1 MARYDNLNEADAFG
15 IVNGISEVHQGVEL
29 KTSYKLTKNFQL
41 NLNGSLGDWKYSK
54 DAMSTVYNKDKE
66 VTAKNELW
74 LKNLRIGNAPQL
86 SLFAE
91 AEYRWAHN
99 FYIRLNYYRAE
110 QNYTPF
116 GLYDFAE
123 LANRSDYNQTR
134 IPKYDLIGFSGNYL
148 IQLKKSLRINLIFG
162 GQNLLDSEYI
172 ERSFTNIPEGNAKY
186 TSNIVQYGMGR
197 TWFAGVKFQF

>member
-15 IVNGISEVHQGVEL
+15 IVNGISEVHQGMEL

-123 LANRSDYNQTR
+123 LANRSDYSQTR